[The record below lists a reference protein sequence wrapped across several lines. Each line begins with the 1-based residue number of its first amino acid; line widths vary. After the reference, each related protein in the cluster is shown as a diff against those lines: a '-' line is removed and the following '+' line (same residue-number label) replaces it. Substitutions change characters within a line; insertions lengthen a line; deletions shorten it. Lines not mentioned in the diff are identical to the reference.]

1 MGISIQEAIQLPVMS
16 QTKLVAGFDG
26 MNNIIKWVT
35 IVEVIEDID
44 RLQEGEFL
52 ITTGFGLMESEEKR
66 SQFHKLLSNKKL
78 SGVAMYTGFYLREIP
93 QSFID
98 IANRSALPLLE
109 IPTDI
114 NFSVITKAILEQI
127 VNNQFRMFE
136 HSINIHKEFTRLV
149 LDNQGIQAITE
160 TLSRLTDGSIVL
172 FDADAS
178 IVSDRIVHDAVRRI
192 GQDRLLLFS
201 EPLQPPFEQQLLR
214 LNNHESEYTIS
225 LYPVMANQT
234 NYGWIAAIKDKERWK
249 DIDQIA
255 VEHAA
260 TVYAIEFLRHK
271 AILDTEIRFQGE
283 FLDQVLSKNFTNKAE
298 VIERGKKLG
307 FDPSGSQA
315 VLQIKVENLPSD
327 LERLTLDDMLDR
339 LYQVVN
345 QAMSKHNRQF
355 LLRNRLDGCVILMGT
370 GGKSTAPEAAE
381 EASLLAVQDIADKWS
396 AFYPGFPL
404 RIGIGKS
411 YTDLAD
417 LAKSAQE
424 AHRALV
430 FAKLLHKPKPVV
442 HYDDLGLYHFLIQ
455 MQEHGMDLRQFAE
468 EQLGALMQNKRQ
480 GADLLQTLETYLYH
494 NQSLHVTAAELFI
507 HRHTLKYRLNQIE
520 KKTRR
525 NLQSSEDRLKLEI
538 AIMAYKLT
546 VSSEEL

>member
-149 LDNQGIQAITE
+149 LDNQDIQAITE

-192 GQDRLLLFS
+192 GQDRLQLFS
-201 EPLQPPFEQQLLR
+201 EPLQPPFEQQLLHFQ
-214 LNNHESEYTIS
+214 NHESEYIIS

-234 NYGWIAAIKDKERWK
+234 NYGWIAAIKEKERWK

-283 FLDQVLSKNFTNKAE
+283 FLDQVLSKNVTNKAE

-315 VLQIKVENLPSD
+315 VLQIKVENLPPD
-327 LERLTLDDMLDR
+327 LERRTLDDMLDR
-339 LYQVVN
+339 LYLVVN
-345 QAMSKHNRQF
+345 QTMSKHNRQF
-355 LLRNRLDGCVILMGT
+355 LLRNRLDGCVVLMET
-370 GGKSTAPEAAE
+370 GSKGTAPEAAE
-381 EASLLAVQDIADKWS
+381 EASLLAVRDIADKWS
-396 AFYPGFPL
+396 AFYPEYPL

-430 FAKLLHKPKPVV
+430 FAKLLHKPKSVV

-455 MQEHGMDLRQFAE
+455 MQEFGMDLRQFAE

>member
-16 QTKLVAGFDG
+16 LTKLVAGFDG

-66 SQFHKLLSNKKL
+66 NQFHKLLSNKKL

-149 LDNQGIQAITE
+149 LENQGIQAITE

-178 IVSDRIVHDAVRRI
+178 IVSDRIVHDAVRRT

-201 EPLQPPFEQQLLR
+201 EPLQPPFEQQLLH
-214 LNNHESEYTIS
+214 LTDHESEYTIS

-234 NYGWIAAIKDKERWK
+234 NYGWITAIKEKERWK

-283 FLDQVLSKNFTNKAE
+283 FLDQVLSKNVTNKAE

-315 VLQIKVENLPSD
+315 VLHIKVEKLPPD
-327 LERLTLDDMLDR
+327 LERRTLDDMLDR
-339 LYQVVN
+339 LYLVVN
-345 QAMSKHNRQF
+345 QTMSRHNRQF
-355 LLRNRLDGCVILMGT
+355 LLRNRLDGCVVLMET
-370 GGKSTAPEAAE
+370 GSKGTAPEAAE
-381 EASLLAVQDIADKWS
+381 EASLLAIRDIADKWS
-396 AFYPGFPL
+396 VFYPEYPL

-430 FAKLLHKPKPVV
+430 FAKLLHKPKSVV

-455 MQEHGMDLRQFAE
+455 MQELGIDLRQFAE

>member
-16 QTKLVAGFDG
+16 KTKLVAGFDG

-66 SQFHKLLSNKKL
+66 NQFHKLLSNKKL

-283 FLDQVLSKNFTNKAE
+283 FLDQVLNKNFTNKAE

-327 LERLTLDDMLDR
+327 LDRRTLDDILDR

-345 QAMSKHNRQF
+345 QTMSKHNRQF
-355 LLRNRLDGCVILMGT
+355 LLRNRLNGCVVLMGT
-370 GGKSTAPEAAE
+370 GSKGTAPEAAE
-381 EASLLAVQDIADKWS
+381 EASLPAVRDIADKWS
-396 AFYPGFPL
+396 AFYPEYPL

-430 FAKLLHKPKPVV
+430 FAKLLHKPKSVV

-455 MQEHGMDLRQFAE
+455 MQELGMDLRQFAE